1 MKRQVSFYILTWDKV
16 GQANSDRYFQR
27 FPEVVQAGTEW
38 YGKRGR
44 K

>member
-16 GQANSDRYFQR
+16 GQASSDGHFQR
-27 FPEVVQAGTEW
+27 FPEVVQGGTGW
-38 YGKRGR
+38 YRERGR